1 MYIADMLRLFAGG
14 VVDGL
19 LLDEGPAPVGELIDP
34 EAYCPVLNIAGHY
47 EWPVLICSGT
57 VPAWPHGPVT
67 RGRVD
72 RIIGSPPGRQ
82 RQWHPRGRGFL
93 GRRRASQRCGPVA
106 RSRPSARRSG
116 AVMQHVRAVT

>member
-67 RGRVD
+67 GVAGW
-72 RIIGSPPGRQ
+72 IGSSAPRQ
-82 RQWHPRGRGFL
+82 A
-93 GRRRASQRCGPVA
+93 ASGSGILA
-106 RSRPSARRSG
+106 GADFSAGAEPASG
-116 AVMQHVRAVT
+116 ADLWLAVVPARADPGQ